1 MKLTADR
8 PLIWLQAPGS
18 IEILRKLFPDEIVP
32 PVNESVKRSE
42 FPVNQS
48 LRRGES
54 LFFRNDPQVASFL
67 KAESKIRQQQMQQQK
82 KTGS

>member
-54 LFFRNDPQVASFL
+54 LFCRNDPQVASFL
-67 KAESKIRQQQMQQQK
+67 KAESKIRRQQMQQQK
-82 KTGS
+82 NAGS